1 MMYLE
6 IIVKAK
12 LAGRLFS
19 LNYRSAGGEVIAELT
34 GRISAVY
41 NITESNVALKTCS
54 IPHYASTLQKNQN
67 NISEKIWSSSI
78 SYDMQF

>member
-19 LNYRSAGGEVIAELT
+19 LNRRSAGSEVIAELT

-41 NITESNVALKTCS
+41 NTTESNVALNTCS
-54 IPHYASTLQKNQN
+54 IPHDASTFQQIN
-67 NISEKIWSSSI
+67 
-78 SYDMQF
+78 